1 MNNNRN
7 RRAELVASR
16 RVQAAALTGVLLIA
30 AVGGA
35 QKSMLRFGGAEAPAA
50 ELLEAVLEL
59 DESSP
64 GAAAPVVAG
73 ASTEI
78 GWDLPNLDH
87 PRVDDFVRIFTS
99 SQRDQFSRFLQRS
112 GRYEAMI
119 SQKLAEREMPQD
131 LIYLAMIESGFNSRA
146 YSHAHAS
153 GLWQFIAETGQRYGL
168 EINLAVD
175 ERRDPVKAT
184 DAALT
189 YLQQLHDRFGSW
201 YLAAAAYNTGEN
213 RVGRIMREE
222 TGSERGNEESYYKI
236 RHRLPRETR
245 DYVPLMVA
253 AARISKEPARY
264 GFDGIQKDEP
274 LAYDEVEVPA
284 AASLTAV
291 ARASGTTL
299 AQLRSLNP
307 HFKLDRTRNDRASVV
322 RVPAGSAHAFAAN
335 WPSMAQTARVA
346 QAAAPRPAQAAARP
360 AQTAARARTHQVRSG
375 ENLSVIARRHGVS
388 VAALRS
394 ANGLRGDRIR
404 AGQTLRIPAG
414 GTAAAPRQTAQA
426 RRHQVRNGE
435 NLTVIARRHGVSVN
449 ALRSANGLRTDRI
462 RAGQTLRIPG

>member
-1 MNNNRN
+1 MNQ
-7 RRAELVASR
+7 R
-16 RVQAAALTGVLLIA
+16 RVRTSHLAGDRRVRALALAGVLLFA

-35 QKSMLRFGGAEAPAA
+35 QKSMLRFGGDEAPTA
-50 ELLEAVLEL
+50 ELLETVLEF
-59 DESSP
+59 DST
-64 GAAAPVVAG
+64 GVQVAAVVQPTDGPA
-73 ASTEI
+73 
-78 GWDLPNLDH
+78 WDLPNLDH
-87 PRVDDFVRIFTS
+87 QRVDDFVRIFTT
-99 SQRDQFSRFLQRS
+99 SQRAQFTRFLQRS

-119 SQKLAEREMPQD
+119 SARLAERGMPQD

-153 GLWQFIAETGQRYGL
+153 GLWQFIAETGKRYGL
-168 EINLAVD
+168 DVNAAVD
-175 ERRDPVKAT
+175 ERRDPVKST
-184 DAALT
+184 DAALS
-189 YLQQLHDRFGSW
+189 YLQELHKRFGSW

-222 TGSERGNEESYYKI
+222 TGSERGDEESYYRI

-264 GFDGIQKDEP
+264 GFDSVVKEEA
-274 LAYDEVEVPA
+274 LAFDEVTVPA

-299 AQLRSLNP
+299 AELRALNP

-322 RVPAGSAHAFAAN
+322 RVPAGSGGTFATN
-335 WPSMAQTARVA
+335 WPSMAQTTRIA
-346 QAAAPRPAQAAARP
+346 QAVAPRPQQAAV
-360 AQTAARARTHQVRSG
+360 RARTHQVRS
-375 ENLSVIARRHGVS
+375 
-388 VAALRS
+388 
-394 ANGLRGDRIR
+394 
-404 AGQTLRIPAG
+404 
-414 GTAAAPRQTAQA
+414 
-426 RRHQVRNGE
+426 GE